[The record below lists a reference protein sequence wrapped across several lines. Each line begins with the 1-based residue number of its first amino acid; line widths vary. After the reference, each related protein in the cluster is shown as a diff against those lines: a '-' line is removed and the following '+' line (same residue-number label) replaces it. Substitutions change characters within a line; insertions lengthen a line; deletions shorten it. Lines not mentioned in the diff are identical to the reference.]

1 MELDFA
7 STSAPGRLLVRP
19 RPTDMRRRLEMA
31 EWADGL
37 GCLSIA
43 VSEHHGSA
51 DGYLP
56 SPDSDGGRYGGAHGG
71 GPLFRRTLIA
81 PFRRSRRLAEDMDRA
96 RQPEPGARR
105 RRRRRRLHV
114 EEFAITVLPTAPVTA
129 DRTLSI
135 EILRGRPPTEGYDL
149 RVVRDLEN
157 PAGSTGRT
165 MTISVPEVA
174 GSTHYRVNVSEDG
187 TLLGAL
193 SVPWTASR
201 QRVDRGA
208 SRNALPGK
216 EPAGHQRVG
225 RGAAPRQPPLLGYGA
240 VAFGVFVL
248 ATSGGRELADG
259 RLLRPVDRLQR
270 LRYRLP
276 VAGAACGLGRIAA
289 GGAPRLA
296 AWTAAGG
303 NLWVY
308 GVGEQWEHLPELEK
322 ILDLLSDRGPTGPA
336 PPGWTAPEKGLY
348 GRTPEAAETS
358 EDDDEGNPVIYRNGR
373 RVAAR
378 PAKRSPAG
386 PKTPLPTPPQRP
398 SFVFR
403 PMQAGLVV
411 ALASEQ
417 PFPGTAAD
425 WRWVLD
431 SMGDSRWHWYER
443 HGLSLKRENPD
454 YWNFLIP
461 GVGVAPVTQ
470 FCVLITVFV
479 IGIGPVNYW
488 LLRRRRQLHLLLLT
502 IPASAAAVT
511 LLLFAYALMADG
523 LDVRVRARSVTHL
536 DQRSGRA
543 VCWTRLSYFAGLT
556 PRGGLRFPADTLVLP
571 LEQMPGR
578 ISREQPLFREVLWDE
593 DQRFSSGWIASR
605 TPAQFSP
612 SARGCPASAWIC
624 WRLGQ
629 GEGPCRA
636 EPPANADQ
644 ATAGADQGR
653 EILPRRCDRGGR
665 HSRAGADFLRRRRP
679 ACWR

>member
-1 MELDFA
+1 M
-7 STSAPGRLLVRP
+7 RP
-19 RPTDMRRRLEMA
+19 WENRGRRR
-31 EWADGL
+31 
-37 GCLSIA
+37 
-43 VSEHHGSA
+43 SA
-51 DGYLP
+51 
-56 SPDSDGGRYGGAHGG
+56 
-71 GPLFRRTLIA
+71 
-81 PFRRSRRLAEDMDRA
+81 
-96 RQPEPGARR
+96 
-105 RRRRRRLHV
+105 
-114 EEFAITVLPTAPVTA
+114 
-129 DRTLSI
+129 
-135 EILRGRPPTEGYDL
+135 
-149 RVVRDLEN
+149 
-157 PAGSTGRT
+157 
-165 MTISVPEVA
+165 
-174 GSTHYRVNVSEDG
+174 
-187 TLLGAL
+187 
-193 SVPWTASR
+193 
-201 QRVDRGA
+201 
-208 SRNALPGK
+208 
-216 EPAGHQRVG
+216 
-225 RGAAPRQPPLLGYGA
+225 
-240 VAFGVFVL
+240 
-248 ATSGGRELADG
+248 
-259 RLLRPVDRLQR
+259 
-270 LRYRLP
+270 
-276 VAGAACGLGRIAA
+276 
-289 GGAPRLA
+289 LA

-417 PFPGTAAD
+417 PFPGTAGD

-523 LDVRVRARSVTHL
+523 LDVRVRAERHTTRST
-536 DQRSGRA
+536 QR
-543 VCWTRLSYFAGLT
+543 
-556 PRGGLRFPADTLVLP
+556 PGGLLDAAVVLCRPDAARRVALSRRHPGPALGTNA
-571 LEQMPGR
+571 R
-578 ISREQPLFREVLWDE
+578 RHQPRAAVVP
-593 DQRFSSGWIASR
+593 R
-605 TPAQFSP
+605 
-612 SARGCPASAWIC
+612 SA
-624 WRLGQ
+624 LG
-629 GEGPCRA
+629 
-636 EPPANADQ
+636 
-644 ATAGADQGR
+644 
-653 EILPRRCDRGGR
+653 
-665 HSRAGADFLRRRRP
+665 
-679 ACWR
+679 